1 MAGAKAKKGKF
12 IVIEGNDGS
21 GKTTQLGLLKNYL
34 INKQIS
40 FQTFDFPQYQTFH
53 GEFLGRL
60 LSGEFGDLEHINPY
74 LVTFPYA
81 LDRLGAAPYI
91 KAALDAGKI
100 ALSNRYVTS
109 NLAHQSG
116 RLAKEKRRSF
126 IDWNIELEYYVNGL
140 PREDAVVFLYV
151 PSNEVKKLL
160 KTRKRRGIDIAE
172 NNKEYLLGAEDSYLY
187 LANRFDHWIK
197 IDCTD
202 EKGNILPKNEIH
214 NKIILELTSRN
225 LI

>member
-1 MAGAKAKKGKF
+1 MAGRADKGKF

-21 GKTTQLGLLKNYL
+21 GKTTQLELLKSFL
-34 INKQIS
+34 TKKQTPVQI
-40 FQTFDFPQYQTFH
+40 FDFPQYQTFH

-60 LSGEFGDLEHINPY
+60 LNGEFGDLDQINPY

-81 LDRLGAAPYI
+81 LDRLGATPYI
-91 KAALDAGKI
+91 KAALDSGKI
-100 ALSNRYVTS
+100 VLSNRYVTS

-116 RLAKEKRRSF
+116 RLPKEKRRSF

-151 PSNEVKKLL
+151 PHKNARKLL
-160 KTRKRRGIDIAE
+160 KKRQRRGLDIAE
-172 NNKEYLLGAEDSYLY
+172 NDQEYLSGAEEGYLY
-187 LANRFDHWIK
+187 LADRFDHWIK
-197 IDCTD
+197 IDCVD
-202 EKGNILPKNEIH
+202 EKGKILPKNEIH
-214 NKIILELTSRN
+214 KRIVLELSSRH

>member
-1 MAGAKAKKGKF
+1 MAGKAEKGKF
-12 IVIEGNDGS
+12 IIIEGNDGS
-21 GKTTQLGLLKNYL
+21 GKTTQLELLKNYL
-34 INKQIS
+34 NRKQIPVA
-40 FQTFDFPQYQTFH
+40 FFDFPQYQTFH

-60 LSGEFGDLEHINPY
+60 FSGEFGDLDDINPY
-74 LVTFPYA
+74 LVTFPFA

-91 KAALDAGKI
+91 KAALDAGKVV
-100 ALSNRYVTS
+100 LSNRYVTS

-116 RLAKEKRRSF
+116 RLPKEKRRSF

-151 PSNEVKKLL
+151 PQKQVSKLL
-160 KTRKRRGIDIAE
+160 RTRKRRGVDIAE
-172 NNKEYLLGAEDSYLY
+172 SDKAYLSGAEDSYLY
-187 LANRFDHWIK
+187 LADRFDHWIR

-202 EKGNILPKNEIH
+202 EKGKILPKGEIH
-214 NKIILELTSRN
+214 KKIVLELSSRH